1 MNSYCTYA
9 LHQIEVAVISVVAI
23 IDRLDESDL
32 LVQPTED
39 KHSVGEPLKHIA
51 VICRADF
58 TYRAGHARG
67 DGRLL

>member
-39 KHSVGEPLKHIA
+39 KHSVGEPPSILQ
-51 VICRADF
+51 
-58 TYRAGHARG
+58 
-67 DGRLL
+67 